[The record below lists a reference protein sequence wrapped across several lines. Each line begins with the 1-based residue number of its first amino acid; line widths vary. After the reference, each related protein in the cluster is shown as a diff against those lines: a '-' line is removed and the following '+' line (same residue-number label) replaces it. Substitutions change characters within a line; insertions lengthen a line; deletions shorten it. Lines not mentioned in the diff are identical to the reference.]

1 MTDFAFANLITAA
14 TIAGSTTL
22 GVTGWPATNTQ
33 LFGRPH
39 IRAYSADLTGCR
51 ITYDF
56 GTTTAL
62 GFVAL
67 FHPNFLT
74 VTIQG
79 HGSDA
84 WGAPDYTSGLLTM
97 GYAGNDR
104 VHHIHRPTALAPFS
118 KRFLS
123 LSIPAQA
130 TTDGATVFKLGS
142 VWAGALVAA
151 PRDLL
156 IPHTDTKVAAREDVK
171 TGDGRTLNRL
181 ILDDPAFR
189 VQAKFKAADDTEL
202 AAWRAIGRQW
212 DAAPGQ
218 AALVHWIDAYLNHVY
233 LMRRVNDEEWPNAAV
248 WSEATFDCV
257 EITAG

>member
-39 IRAYSADLTGCR
+39 IRAYSADLAGCR

-62 GFVAL
+62 AFIAI
-67 FHPNFLT
+67 FNPNFLT
-74 VTIQG
+74 LTVQG
-79 HGSDA
+79 NGTDA
-84 WGAPDYTSGLLTM
+84 WGAPGYTSGLLTM

-104 VHHIHRPTALAPFS
+104 VHHIHRPTALVPFS
-118 KRFLS
+118 QRYLS

-130 TTDGATVFKLGS
+130 TIDGATVFKLAAPF
-142 VWAGALVAA
+142 AGALVAA
-151 PRDLL
+151 PQAVRV
-156 IPHTDTKVAAREDVK
+156 PHVETKMAARDDQK
-171 TGDGRTLNRL
+171 TGDGRFFQRL
-181 ILDDPAFR
+181 ILDDPSWR
-189 VQAKFKAADDTEL
+189 VQARFMAQNDAEL
-202 AAWRAIGRQW
+202 EQWRAIGRQW

-218 AALVHWIDAYLNHVY
+218 AALIHWIDAYLNHVY

-248 WSEATFDCV
+248 WSEASMDCV
-257 EITAG
+257 EVTAG